1 MTTAQHPGGTPHP
14 ATPSAGAGAAPR
26 PGGTAPA
33 LAGPPRLGP
42 LETARH
48 CLTLAAR
55 NLMHI
60 RRNPDELVDTSVVP
74 VMLLLLF
81 TYVFGGA
88 LSRSTGDYL
97 QFVLPGVIVM
107 SAMLGT
113 LSTGM
118 GLNVDVMKGWFDRL
132 RAMPIAR
139 SAPLA
144 GRILA
149 DCVKQAY
156 AMALLL
162 AIGALLGFRVTTGVL
177 GVLAAFGLLLAFGF
191 ALSWLAVLFGVI
203 AADPEKVQNLGFAV
217 VFPMAFTS
225 GAFVPKDTMP
235 GWLEPW
241 TDLNPAGQLVDAV
254 RGLLTGGQVADHA
267 LLVLAWSVGLTAVL
281 LPLALRAVSRRV

>member
-1 MTTAQHPGGTPHP
+1 MTTESARP
-14 ATPSAGAGAAPR
+14 AGAGPR
-26 PGGTAPA
+26 
-33 LAGPPRLGP
+33 RVP
-42 LETARH
+42 LTEGCRQVS
-48 CLTLAAR
+48 TLAAR

-60 RRNPDELVDTSVVP
+60 RRNPDELIDLSVVP

-88 LSRSTGDYL
+88 IADSTSEYL

-118 GLNVDVMKGWFDRL
+118 GLNVDVMKGYLDRL
-132 RAMPIAR
+132 RSLPVAR

-149 DCVKQAY
+149 DTAKQAWS
-156 AMALLL
+156 MALLL
-162 AIGALLGFRVTTGVL
+162 GIGAVLGFRVQTDAASVL
-177 GVLAAFGLLLAFGF
+177 GALLLLCVFSF

-235 GWLEPW
+235 GWLDW
-241 TDLNPAGQLVDAV
+241 WVNVNPAGQLVDAV
-254 RGLLTGGQVADHA
+254 RGLLIGGPVAA
-267 LLVLAWSVGLTAVL
+267 PAFRVVLFTVLCTAVL
-281 LPLALRAVSRRV
+281 LPVAVNAVKRKV